1 MDLACVL
8 NHAFA
13 DVLTNEQDCL
23 DSGEG
28 LACHDETHLSF
39 RSAVVNAPSDADDL
53 TLVCLADIF
62 DGNVLPL
69 LALLLRHLGSA
80 HLEIAELMCAWVV
93 GVLNELLVGHWC
105 LLDSSLCGLLFG
117 VESLLLF
124 LLSLTLFGSLLDD
137 FVLLVASA
145 LGGWLLF
152 VLLGFHFCAEASA
165 HVY

>member
-28 LACHDETHLSF
+28 LARHDETHLSL

-53 TLVCLADIF
+53 TLVRLADIL
-62 DGNVLPL
+62 DGNVMPL
-69 LALLLRHLGSA
+69 LALLFRHLGFA
-80 HLEIAELMCAWVV
+80 HLEIAELMSAWVV
-93 GVLNELLVGHWC
+93 GVLNELLVDHRC
-105 LLDSSLCGLLFG
+105 LLDSSLCGLLFC

-124 LLSLTLFGSLLDD
+124 LLSLTLLGSLLDD
-137 FVLLVASA
+137 FVLLVACA
-145 LGGWLLF
+145 LVGWLLF
-152 VLLGFHFCAEASA
+152 FLLGFHFCAEVSA

>member
-8 NHAFA
+8 YHAFA

-28 LACHDETHLSF
+28 LASHDETHLSL

-53 TLVCLADIF
+53 TLVRLADIL
-62 DGNVLPL
+62 DGNVMPL
-69 LALLLRHLGSA
+69 LALLFRHLGSA
-80 HLEIAELMCAWVV
+80 HLEIAELMSAWVV

-105 LLDSSLCGLLFG
+105 LLDSSLCGLLFC

-124 LLSLTLFGSLLDD
+124 LLSLTLLGCLLDD
-137 FVLLVASA
+137 FVLLVACV
-145 LGGWLLF
+145 LVGWLLF
-152 VLLGFHFCAEASA
+152 FLLGFHFCAEVSA